1 MDKVFSQNDERIL
14 NLNFPAEPQT
24 ISETLEMRGHKVNVT
39 INITSIDSGIYAL
52 FDLELGE
59 LEELISQESGAF
71 FNGIVTSIINDLG
84 AEVGDFTDFAYKGY
98 PGNDFN
104 IVSPNSKPEENIT
117 SKGKTLLVN
126 NRAYIWFAISKESE
140 SLTTLNQFINSYSLK

>member
-24 ISETLEMRGHKVNVT
+24 ISEILEMRGHKVNVT

-59 LEELISQESGAF
+59 LEELISQELGAF

-84 AEVGDFTDFAYKGY
+84 AEVGDFTDFAYKEY
-98 PGNDFN
+98 TGNDFN
-104 IVSPNSKPEENIT
+104 IISHNSKPEENIQ
-117 SKGKTLLVN
+117 SKGKTLLIN
-126 NRAYIWFAISKESE
+126 NRAYIWFAISKGTD
-140 SLTTLNQFINSYSLK
+140 SLDTVNQFLNSYSLK